1 MVAKNKKLMKPILFI
16 FSGLPASGKST
27 LAQRMAKEYGATY
40 LRIDT
45 VEQGLRDLCGV
56 DVQGEGY
63 RLSYRVASDNLNLG
77 QHVVADS
84 CNPINLTRREW
95 ENVAKESSSIF
106 VNIEVL
112 CSDKEEH
119 KRRVETRE
127 CEAKNLIFPTWEEV
141 ENREYHAWKSERITI
156 DTANKSVESSF
167 EELKK
172 KIGQQINKIANLT

>member
-1 MVAKNKKLMKPILFI
+1 MKTILFI

-27 LAQRMAKEYGATY
+27 LAKRIAKEYGATY

-63 RLSYRVASDNLNLG
+63 GLSYRMASDNLSLG

-95 ENVAKESSSIF
+95 EKVAEESGSIF

-112 CSDKEEH
+112 CSDKVEH
-119 KRRVETRE
+119 KRRVETRKNE
-127 CEAKNLIFPTWEEV
+127 VKNLIFPTWKEV
-141 ENREYHAWKSERITI
+141 EIREYHAWEGERIAI
-156 DTANKSVESSF
+156 DTANKSVENSF
-167 EELKK
+167 EELKE
-172 KIGQQINKIANLT
+172 KIGQHLKNE